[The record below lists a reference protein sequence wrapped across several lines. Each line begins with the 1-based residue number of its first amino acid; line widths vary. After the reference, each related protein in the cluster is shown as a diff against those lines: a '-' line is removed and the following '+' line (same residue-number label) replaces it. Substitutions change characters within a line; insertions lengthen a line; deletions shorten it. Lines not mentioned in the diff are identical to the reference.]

1 MPVRKAR
8 REDLSRIRELASRLK
23 LDSPDME
30 NDAFWV
36 AEDNRRIGGIC
47 GLKRHP
53 DCFELVALGVE
64 ESKRGQG
71 TGGELVRALIRE
83 AKTDIYL
90 ATIIPGFFERLGFS
104 RTSEFPLSM
113 IKNAE
118 WCEGCD
124 RALCTVMMRRAE

>member
-1 MPVRKAR
+1 MPIRKAR
-8 REDLSRIRELASRLK
+8 RVDLSRIRELASRLK

-30 NDAFWV
+30 NDAFWI
-36 AEDNRRIGGIC
+36 AEDNGRIGGIC

-53 DCFELVALGVE
+53 DCLELVALGVE
-64 ESKRGQG
+64 ESRRGQG
-71 TGGELVRALIRE
+71 IGGDLVRTLIRE

-104 RTSEFPLSM
+104 RTSEFPPSM
-113 IKNAE
+113 IKSAE